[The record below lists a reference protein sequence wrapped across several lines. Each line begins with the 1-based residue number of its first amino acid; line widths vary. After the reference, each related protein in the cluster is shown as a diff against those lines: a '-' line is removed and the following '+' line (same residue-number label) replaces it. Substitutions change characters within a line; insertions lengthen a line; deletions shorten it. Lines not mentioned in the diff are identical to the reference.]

1 MLASN
6 ALIGEERAAYA
17 FGRATL
23 CGAGTQVFLAVAPS
37 RLLAGSDCARETGRN
52 ACLAHRLGSLCSV
65 RGRTELFQ
73 FKLAAVERHH
83 FGNAG
88 NSELARDRSTDKHVQ
103 RLVALEIE
111 DYSHFRTLVQ
121 FRNGH

>member
-1 MLASN
+1 ML
-6 ALIGEERAAYA
+6 LG
-17 FGRATL
+17 GRRSAEPEHRYSWL
-23 CGAGTQVFLAVAPS
+23 LRPAGFS
-37 RLLAGSDCARETGRN
+37 RLPLRTRN
-52 ACLAHRLGSLCSV
+52 RQEVCLAHRLGSLCSV